1 MVFSKFLFRQILF
14 ITALIAVCACSKED
28 DHNDYGYLHFDSSTI
43 QMSSDGGSVNRSIES
58 NVEWMIS
65 TDENYNWL
73 QISPMKG
80 IGNGTIQFFASSNPS
95 TSQRYAYIKISS
107 NHPDASTSTLCIM
120 QSGGNTGG
128 GNNNPGGGNVS
139 SLSAPTGVSAKVS
152 GSSVSISWN
161 AVTGATKYNVY
172 RNSTSTGSFSLI
184 TTVSGTTATD
194 SNPLSGYNYYKV
206 TAANGNTESDY
217 SSTASVSVS
226 KKPATPTGLRA
237 VQNGN
242 AINVSWNTASGAEYY
257 RLYYKRP
264 APYDIE
270 TFENIYSTSASMEWN
285 TMVAGTYTFWV
296 VAVGSDYTASDASS
310 KVTCNFT
317 ANGGGGNTGG
327 GNSQSKLDT
336 PKNLEAYSGGSFV
349 QISFDEVSLA
359 YEYELYRSTSA
370 TSGYTKISASGGSTS
385 GKRYVLTDSNPKSG
399 TTYYKVKAKALSY
412 LGIADSDFSAY
423 VKVTR

>member
-1 MVFSKFLFRQILF
+1 MVFNKFLFRQILS

-28 DHNDYGYLHFDSSTI
+28 NDYDYLHFNSSTI
-43 QMSSDGGSVNRSIES
+43 QMSSDGGNVNRSIES

-65 TDENYNWL
+65 TDDNYNWL
-73 QISPMKG
+73 QISPMEG
-80 IGNGTIQFFASSNPS
+80 FGNGTIQFFASPNPS
-95 TSQRYAYIKISS
+95 TLNRYAYINILSS
-107 NHPDASTSTLCIM
+107 LGSKSLCIA
-120 QSGGNTGG
+120 QRGSNGNTGDE
-128 GNNNPGGGNVS
+128 NNNPGGGNAS
-139 SLSAPTGVSAKVS
+139 SLSAPTGVSAQVS

-184 TTVSGTTATD
+184 TTVSGITATD

-327 GNSQSKLDT
+327 GSSQSKLDT